1 MLPNL
6 NFSLLRRPVRET
18 PSAAANSTLQPVS
31 QPMPPPVQ
39 QSSQAALQ
47 APVQTGKTE
56 LEANFARIAAQ
67 ITLLWGYP
75 EMDTFFSK
83 LWIDD
88 RGNRAGFPR
97 PVMEDLMFLASLH
110 QCAHPQNPTAP
121 YVNRGLSEDIY
132 YRNR

>member
-1 MLPNL
+1 MLA
-6 NFSLLRRPVRET
+6 NFFRPQARET
-18 PSAAANSTLQPVS
+18 HPAAANSTLQPVS
-31 QPMPPPVQ
+31 QPLPAASLQKAAMLPLPLPQ
-39 QSSQAALQ
+39 QL
-47 APVQTGKTE
+47 GKTE
-56 LEANFARIAAQ
+56 LEANFARIASQ

-88 RGNRAGFPR
+88 RGNRAGFPK

-110 QCAHPQNPTAP
+110 HAAYPQNPTTP

-132 YRNR
+132 YRHR